1 MAFFDYPTQPDAHAH
16 DAETTFLDGATRAQW
31 DAIIARIAPEPVTR
45 GQTIFEA
52 GTPGDAFFILI
63 DGEVDV
69 VVRSMFGERTIA
81 RIRAGSV
88 FGEIA
93 FLDGGVRT
101 ATVRAVENGSMIRV
115 TRDGFALLAAWEP
128 ALAARMMSDLGR
140 VCAQRLRATL
150 ARSRQVR

>member
-1 MAFFDYPTQPDAHAH
+1 MAFFDYPTRPDANARE
-16 DAETTFLDGATRAQW
+16 AETAFLDGATRAQW
-31 DAIIARIAPEPVTR
+31 DAIIARIPPEHVSR

-52 GTPGDAFFILI
+52 GTAGDAFFILV

-69 VVRSMFGERTIA
+69 IARGLFGERVVA
-81 RIRAGSV
+81 RISAGSV

-101 ATVRAVENGSMIRV
+101 ATVRAVQDGSMIRV

-128 ALAARMMSDLGR
+128 ALAARMMADLGR
-140 VCAQRLRATL
+140 VCAQRLRRTL
-150 ARSRQVR
+150 AQSRRVR